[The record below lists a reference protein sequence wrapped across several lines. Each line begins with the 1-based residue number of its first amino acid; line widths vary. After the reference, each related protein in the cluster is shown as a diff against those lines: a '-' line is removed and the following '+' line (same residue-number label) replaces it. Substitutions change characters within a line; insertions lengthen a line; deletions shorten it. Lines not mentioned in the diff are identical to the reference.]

1 MRLENV
7 PYEIIWICRCG
18 GEGEMGIIK
27 LCLLCLLW
35 KSDYYIFCSFW
46 RLFGK
51 IQTTSGFGK
60 IFGKIQTLM
69 RSLPLVPPGKP
80 YAFYSFICKKK
91 TYFYFFLIRL
101 GHLSFTLKINQLFKG
116 QTHIYTLQVRKK
128 GYEKCTYIYIH
139 LSKRKAGSIR

>member
-1 MRLENV
+1 MPFIV
-7 PYEIIWICRCG
+7 
-18 GEGEMGIIK
+18 
-27 LCLLCLLW
+27 
-35 KSDYYIFCSFW
+35 
-46 RLFGK
+46 LF
-51 IQTTSGFGK
+51 
-60 IFGKIQTLM
+60 
-69 RSLPLVPPGKP
+69 V
-80 YAFYSFICKKK
+80 KKN